1 MNTNEIKQLD
11 KKYYM
16 NTFGDRIPVSFKN
29 GQGVKLYSD
38 DGDEYTDFLA
48 GIAVSAVGHNHKV
61 LVDAIK
67 SQAEK
72 VLHVSNYY
80 YIEEQSKLAQ
90 NICENSVADKVFLA
104 NSGAE
109 ANEGAIK
116 LAKIYQYKKGHPE
129 KYEIITL
136 VNSFHGRTLA
146 TVAATAQEKFQTP
159 FKPLTPG
166 FSYVPIN
173 DLDAVKSAIN
183 DKTCAVMMEMIQG
196 ESGVNPLDEDY
207 VKNVYAICK
216 EKDILFIADEV
227 QTGMGRTGKLFAYEH
242 YGIKPDIFTLAK
254 ALGGGVPIG
263 AVCAKDEVAES
274 FAPSDH
280 GSTFGGNP
288 LASAAA
294 NAVFK
299 IFKEEK
305 LVENSAVVGA
315 YLKEKLEALAKKYEI
330 IKEVRGKGLMLGVEL
345 KGERAAHVKHLLF
358 ENKYLVGA
366 TATTIRLL
374 PPLII
379 TKSDVDDFVKVFE
392 KALEESENE

>member
-1 MNTNEIKQLD
+1 MKTNDIKNLD

-16 NTFGDRIPVSFKN
+16 NTFGERIPVSFAK
-29 GQGVKLYSD
+29 GKGIKLYSD
-38 DGDEYTDFLA
+38 DGEVYTDFLA
-48 GIAVSAVGHNHKV
+48 GIAVSALGHNHKTFV
-61 LVDAIK
+61 KAITK
-67 SQAEK
+67 QARA

-80 YIEEQSKLAQ
+80 YIEQQAKLAEK
-90 NICENSVADKVFLA
+90 ICQSSCADKVFFA

-146 TVAATAQEKFQTP
+146 TVAATGQEKFQTP
-159 FKPLTPG
+159 YRPLTPG
-166 FSYVPIN
+166 FKYVNIN
-173 DLDAVKSAIN
+173 DIDALNAAIN
-183 DKTCAVMMEMIQG
+183 ENTCAVMMEMIQG
-196 ESGVNPLDEDY
+196 ESGVNPLCDEY
-207 VKNVYAICK
+207 VKEAYKLCK

-242 YGIKPDIFTLAK
+242 YGIEPDVFTLAK

-263 AVCAKDEVAES
+263 AVCAKDSVAES
-274 FAPSDH
+274 FSPGDH

-288 LASAAA
+288 LACAAA
-294 NAVFK
+294 NAVFE
-299 IFKEEK
+299 IFEKEN
-305 LVENSAVVGA
+305 LVNNSAVVGE
-315 YLKEKLEALAKKYEI
+315 YLKGKLEELAKTNEK
-330 IKEVRGKGLMLGVEL
+330 IKEVRGKGLMIGIEL
-345 KGERAAHVKHLLF
+345 ANGNAPEIKHKLF
-358 ENKYLVGA
+358 LEKYLVGA

-379 TKSDVDDFVKVFE
+379 TKKDADDFVKVFKKVLGE
-392 KALEESENE
+392 

>member
-1 MNTNEIKQLD
+1 MKINEIKELD

-16 NTFGDRIPVSFKN
+16 NTFGERIPVNFEY
-29 GQGVKLYSD
+29 GEGIKLYSS
-38 DGDEYTDFLA
+38 DGDTYTDFLA
-48 GIAVSAVGHNHKV
+48 GIAVSAAGHNHKT
-61 LVDAIK
+61 LVNAIK
-67 SQAEK
+67 AQAEK

-80 YIEEQSKLAQ
+80 YIEEQAKLAE
-90 NICENSVADKVFLA
+90 NICKNSVADKVFIA

-116 LAKIYQYKKGHPE
+116 LAKIYQYKKGKPE

-166 FSYVPIN
+166 FKYVNIN
-173 DLDAVKSAIN
+173 DIAALKAAIN

-196 ESGVNPLDEDY
+196 ESGVNPLDEAY
-207 VKNVYAICK
+207 VKEAYALCK
-216 EKDILFIADEV
+216 ENDILFICDEV

-263 AVCAKDEVAES
+263 AVCAIDSVAES
-274 FAPSDH
+274 FAPGDH

-288 LASAAA
+288 LACAAA
-294 NAVFK
+294 NAIFK
-299 IFKEEK
+299 IFEEEK
-305 LVENSAVVGA
+305 LVENSACVGA
-315 YLKEKLEALAKKYEI
+315 YLKEKLEDLAKNCPA
-330 IKEVRGKGLMLGVEL
+330 IKEVRGKGLMIGVEL
-345 KGERAAHVKHLLF
+345 TAGNAADIKHKLF
-358 ENKYLVGA
+358 DKKYLVGA

-379 TKSDVDDFVKVFE
+379 TKADADEFVNVFE
-392 KALEESENE
+392 EVLGE

>member
-1 MNTNEIKQLD
+1 MKTNDIKNLD

-16 NTFGDRIPVSFKN
+16 NTFGERIPVSFARGK
-29 GQGVKLYSD
+29 GIKLYSD
-38 DGDEYTDFLA
+38 EGEVYTDFLA
-48 GIAVSAVGHNHKV
+48 GIAVSAVGHNHKT
-61 LVDAIK
+61 LTKAIAK
-67 SQAEK
+67 QARS

-80 YIEEQSKLAQ
+80 YIEQQAKLAEK
-90 NICENSVADKVFLA
+90 ICKNSCADKVFFA

-146 TVAATAQEKFQTP
+146 TVAATGQEKFQTP

-166 FSYVPIN
+166 FKYVNIN
-173 DLDAVKSAIN
+173 DIAALKEAIN
-183 DKTCAVMMEMIQG
+183 ENTCAVMMEMIQG
-196 ESGVNPLDEDY
+196 ESGVHPVDEEY
-207 VKNVYAICK
+207 VKEAYAICK
-216 EKDILFIADEV
+216 EKDIVFICDEV
-227 QTGMGRTGKLFAYEH
+227 QTGMGRTGKLFAYQH

-263 AVCAKDEVAES
+263 AVCAVDSVAES
-274 FAPSDH
+274 FAPGDH

-288 LASAAA
+288 LACAAA
-294 NAVFK
+294 NAVFE
-299 IFKEEK
+299 IFEKEN

-315 YLKEKLEALAKKYEI
+315 YLKEKLQTLAKKSEK
-330 IKEVRGKGLMLGVEL
+330 IKEVRGKGLMIGIEL
-345 KGERAAHVKHLLF
+345 CDANAQDIKHKLF
-358 ENKYLVGA
+358 DEKYLVGA

-374 PPLII
+374 PPLVI
-379 TKSDVDDFVKVFE
+379 TKKDADEFVKVFE
-392 KALEESENE
+392 KVLGE

>member
-1 MNTNEIKQLD
+1 MKTEEIKQLD
-11 KKYYM
+11 KQYYM
-16 NTFGDRIPVSFKN
+16 NTFGERIPVSFKS
-29 GQGVKLYSD
+29 GEGIKLYSD
-38 DGDEYTDFLA
+38 DGEEYTDFLA
-48 GIAVSAVGHNHKV
+48 GIAVNAVGHNHKM

-67 SQAEK
+67 NQAEK

-80 YIEEQSKLAQ
+80 YIEEQAKLAQ
-90 NICENSVADKVFLA
+90 NICTNSVADKVFFA

-136 VNSFHGRTLA
+136 INSFHGRTLA
-146 TVAATAQEKFQTP
+146 TVSATGQEKFQTP

-166 FSYVPIN
+166 FLYVPIN
-173 DLDAVKSAIN
+173 DLDAIKKAIS

-196 ESGVNPLDEDY
+196 ESGVNPLCEEY
-207 VKNVYAICK
+207 VKEVYKLCR

-242 YGIKPDIFTLAK
+242 YDIIPDIFTLAK

-263 AVCAKDEVAES
+263 AVCAIDDVAKS
-274 FAPSDH
+274 FEPGDH

-288 LASAAA
+288 LACASA
-294 NAVFK
+294 NAVFE
-299 IFKEEK
+299 IFKKEN
-305 LVENSAVVGA
+305 LVENSANVGE
-315 YLKEKLEALAKKYEI
+315 YLKEKLEALKEKYSV
-330 IKEVRGKGLMLGVEL
+330 IKEIRGKGLMLGVEL
-345 KGERAAHVKHLLF
+345 IGELAGKVKHLLF
-358 ENKYLVGA
+358 DNKYLVGA

-379 TKSDVDDFVKVFE
+379 TKSDADDFIKVFE
-392 KALEESENE
+392 KVLGECENE